1 MIYYSICITCQLH
14 LSQKKEKWNVH
25 IQSGSTR
32 IKHTQYSYCINWITL
47 FFFGDINCFFF
58 FHITFHLYKTWP
70 WQYADMMAST
80 AERMK
85 MIFFVCDVQDGKK
98 NIYICGAIFLLVLK
112 NGIKMREVSICRL
125 QWKDEFMV
133 KKPSTGTLKWG
144 EGTEPTFGW
153 MSLKWGRVKFFF
165 MEKLWGGTWGGS
177 STFWNNS
184 LHSPEDSLFDTERH
198 WISKIKHQRNGL
210 WLRHKDRNTIPPY
223 QWKSHLKCCKLN
235 EIWWI
240 LKILLL

>member
-98 NIYICGAIFLLVLK
+98 KNIYMWCDFSFG
-112 NGIKMREVSICRL
+112 
-125 QWKDEFMV
+125 V
-133 KKPSTGTLKWG
+133 KKRNKNARSLYLPSAVKRWVHGEEAVHRYSEVRGGDGANIWLNVFEMRKSQILFHGKTL
-144 EGTEPTFGW
+144 
-153 MSLKWGRVKFFF
+153 R
-165 MEKLWGGTWGGS
+165 
-177 STFWNNS
+177 
-184 LHSPEDSLFDTERH
+184 
-198 WISKIKHQRNGL
+198 RN
-210 WLRHKDRNTIPPY
+210 LRRQQH
-223 QWKSHLKCCKLN
+223 
-235 EIWWI
+235 I
-240 LKILLL
+240 LK